1 MNLHQ
6 PPSTP
11 SSTTPQRFGAVGVIY
26 EQGRLLVIR
35 RSHLVRAPLKY
46 CFPGGTVEP
55 GESADQTVIREL
67 KEELSL
73 DVQLGQQLWTCTTSW
88 GVHLAWWQVF
98 RDPAN
103 DPCPLPAEV
112 DSFAWMTIAE
122 MRTLRDL
129 LPSNFDFLDAV
140 ERGEITLIER

>member
-1 MNLHQ
+1 M
-6 PPSTP
+6 
-11 SSTTPQRFGAVGVIY
+11 GVIY

-103 DPCPLPAEV
+103 DPCPLPSLWQHPILDAWL
-112 DSFAWMTIAE
+112 SFAWS
-122 MRTLRDL
+122 
-129 LPSNFDFLDAV
+129 LP
-140 ERGEITLIER
+140 R